1 MSNLREAAQQALV
14 AMKSANHV
22 NYSWACVEAVAVLEA
37 ALAEEALQ
45 RLTSVSQEIETALA
59 EQEQESVNIGSEWT
73 PCVKLPVTVHVR
85 QQRFGETHVSTREGI
100 TPVKPDDLIMRG
112 VSGEEY
118 PIGREIFERTY
129 QLGEAQPKAEPEQ
142 EPVEWL
148 TGCPECGMDGGCDC
162 PSGTWNPPQRKP
174 LTINEVEQILAQ
186 HSYEIHGDR
195 ARYIVRMTE
204 EAHGIGEKK

>member
-1 MSNLREAAQQALV
+1 MSSLREAATMALV

-37 ALAEEALQ
+37 ALAE
-45 RLTSVSQEIETALA
+45 
-59 EQEQESVNIGSEWT
+59 QEQEPMVDCPRCGHCC
-73 PCVKLPVTVHVR
+73 P
-85 QQRFGETHVSTREGI
+85 QQT
-100 TPVKPDDLIMRG
+100 
-112 VSGEEY
+112 
-118 PIGREIFERTY
+118 
-129 QLGEAQPKAEPEQ
+129 AEQ

-186 HSYEIHGDR
+186 HNYELHGDR